1 MNPLQSNINSIP
13 SALYAS
19 GLRHAVICPGS
30 RNAPLVMAFSRFGKI
45 QCHSVTDERSA
56 GFQALG
62 MAKMLKQPVAVICTS
77 GSALANIYPAV
88 LEAYYMQVP
97 ILVISADRP
106 AELIDRWD
114 GQTIHQSGL
123 FGQHIIAEF
132 ELPQNYDERSIEDVY
147 SLSKLAYTSCIN
159 AVPGPVHLNVPLKE
173 PLYMEAESEFE
184 FPEFKTEVNLLT
196 KNFEYPQLPDLKNYK
211 KKLLLIGASDV
222 TIDVSDELADITNL
236 VVLTDVV
243 SNSRQ
248 SCNLPYWETV
258 VLKTNEKELEELM
271 PDLLI
276 TAGKMILSKQL
287 RQLLRKFKPKLHI
300 HCDDNG
306 FGLDPFFSQP
316 IITRHSINEILSSLS
331 RDRDS
336 SYRNQWTTIQEKV
349 KVADDLQMQTF
360 NEMAAIKIILE
371 QLTDNHVVHVANS
384 MSIRNVA
391 YNAMHLKSNIKL
403 YSNRGVSGI
412 DGCSSTA
419 IGAATVDKREHV
431 LITGDIAFLYDIN
444 AFLRQNLP
452 QNLSVFVMNNQGG
465 GIFKIIE
472 GPSKMREVDP
482 FLTTPQ
488 HYDIKH
494 VAALFQLE
502 YYKIS
507 DFEALETLLN
517 KESKGPFI
525 CDVKTDMDI
534 NNKNFNQYKE
544 KLS

>member
-88 LEAYYMQVP
+88 LEAFYMQVP
-97 ILVISADRP
+97 ILLISADRP

-123 FGQHIIAEF
+123 FGRHIIAEY

-147 SLSKLAYTSCIN
+147 SLSKLAYASCIN

-173 PLYMEAESEFE
+173 PLYLAAESEFE
-184 FPEFKTEVNLLT
+184 YPEFKTEVNLLT
-196 KNFEYPQLPDLKNYK
+196 KNFEHPKLPDLKDYK
-211 KKLLLIGASDV
+211 KKLLLIGASDSTV
-222 TIDVSDELADITNL
+222 EVSNELADL
-236 VVLTDVV
+236 SDLLVLTDVV

-248 SCNLPYWETV
+248 SCNMPYWESI
-258 VLKTNEKELEELM
+258 VLKANEKAVEELM

-276 TAGKMILSKQL
+276 TTGKMILSKQL
-287 RQLLRKFKPKLHI
+287 RQLLRKYKPQLHI
-300 HCDDNG
+300 HSDENG
-306 FGLDPFFSQP
+306 FALDPFFTQP
-316 IITRHSINEILSSLS
+316 IVTRLSVNEILSLLGGVK
-331 RDRDS
+331 DS
-336 SYRNQWTTIQEKV
+336 SYRNQWALIQEQV

-360 NEMAAIKIILE
+360 NEMSAIKTILE
-371 QLTDNHVVHVANS
+371 HLTDKHVVHVANS

-391 YNAMHLKSNIKL
+391 YNAMHLKSSVEL

-419 IGAATVDKREHV
+419 IGAATVDSREHV

-482 FLTTPQ
+482 YLSTPQ
-488 HYDIKH
+488 HYDLKH
-494 VAALFQLE
+494 VAALFQLD
-502 YYKIS
+502 YYMIS
-507 DFEALETLLN
+507 NFEDLEKLL
-517 KESKGPFI
+517 KKDVKGPFI